1 MSKYVHAVVSLL
13 HSRFIIVQ
21 THSIYLNTGSFILY
35 HHTTTVNH
43 VICIVVVIKE
53 KFMRTNTKLILM
65 SCGGI
70 LKYVSKAFSG
80 FSVGCCINREV
91 ICYQLEFGK

>member
-13 HSRFIIVQ
+13 YSRFIIVQ

-53 KFMRTNTKLILM
+53 KFM
-65 SCGGI
+65 
-70 LKYVSKAFSG
+70 
-80 FSVGCCINREV
+80 
-91 ICYQLEFGK
+91 